1 MAQLAEAY
9 VDIVG
14 RDAGL
19 KQALSKAETDVSKS
33 VSSMQATIDK
43 QAEAAAAAAEAHAAA
58 LERRMTMISQI
69 GMGLTAAV
77 TLPILGGLALAL
89 KAAADA
95 DDSVQRA
102 QKRLREGIKELGIEF
117 GKVLLP
123 MLKTLITLVQHVIT
137 SLTNMSPAAKKVA
150 VALALLLAA
159 VNPLM
164 AVWPLMPAAIYATG
178 TALTFLAANPIVA
191 AVAGIAALTAGV
203 WAYKGAL
210 DALTGRKY
218 QSSDM
223 LGDDMNTLLNRKAD
237 LEDRL
242 KASKQANVPHAQPRY
257 TGTSMS
263 DEIQYGTE
271 WATKY
276 SDAAKESRRIEQM
289 DIEQELYDTNA
300 AIERLQ
306 HAQSRLGKKKAEAAA
321 AEERE
326 LVRAIK
332 RETLKRQLSS
342 MQALQIDKEAAL
354 EGVTSPEL
362 RSAITADYDDRIAR
376 ERVRIAEELNAKLI
390 QAETELAAKRAQ
402 IAAEAEAARA
412 KAEAEAAAKR
422 RDEIA
427 RQRSAW
433 ESVLDMAEGYTVRL
447 VELAEGET
455 AARMKALDIEATKRR
470 DLIYANVKDE
480 ERRAMLMKALDADI
494 GAQKADIM
502 DEESKR
508 ADEEARAEAQRRRDK
523 VGFAG
528 GLTDVW
534 RSAMT
539 AGARLGVPVP
549 PEVQSERYSKDQL
562 EELKKIADWSEK
574 QYLLAQS
581 NLNKLATA
589 ESML

>member
-33 VSSMQATIDK
+33 VSKMQSVLDK
-43 QAEAAAAAAEAHAAA
+43 QAEAAASAAEAHAAA

-137 SLTNMSPAAKKVA
+137 SLTNLSPAAKKVA
-150 VALALLLAA
+150 VALALLVAA

-203 WAYKGAL
+203 WLYKKSL
-210 DALTGRKY
+210 DALTARKY
-218 QSSDM
+218 NASDM
-223 LGDDMNTLLNRKAD
+223 LGDDMDTLVKRKAAAERNLAKARKMQDAEDFRYRPKAVQTLVENRK
-237 LEDRL
+237 R
-242 KASKQANVPHAQPRY
+242 
-257 TGTSMS
+257 
-263 DEIQYGTE
+263 
-271 WATKY
+271 
-276 SDAAKESRRIEQM
+276 DAEQV
-289 DIEQELYDTNA
+289 LHDTNA

-447 VELAEGET
+447 VDLAEGET

-502 DEESKR
+502 AEESKR
-508 ADEEARAEAQRRRDK
+508 ADEEARADAQRRRDK

-549 PEVQSERYSKDQL
+549 PEIKAERYSKDQL

-581 NLNKLATA
+581 NVNKLATA